1 MVPQGRSMFSLY
13 IIVCQVMFVV
23 VANIVV
29 QCDMDR
35 WMFIEI
41 EMSATYQV
49 KVVGKNEVPPFDS
62 FEWWQM
68 TKCSIVY
75 TLINV

>member
-23 VANIVV
+23 VAIVV

-35 WMFIEI
+35 WMFMEI

-49 KVVGKNEVPPFDS
+49 KVVGNKFHHLTRSNGGR
-62 FEWWQM
+62 
-68 TKCSIVY
+68 
-75 TLINV
+75 